1 MKNTSRWLLPCISAL
16 CIALCVMPQ
25 PARAGIPVIDWSNII
40 QSTIS
45 AVEDVSQGAQMVL
58 DYKNQLEQYERMLT
72 DAIVPAV
79 YLWDTANQAIDVVS
93 NAQGSLRSGKAALR
107 GELLKFFDL
116 DYYRNSTCYNSAGAR
131 GGCFEGLDKLVETLR
146 KRELEA
152 QSQRDKMLDAQ
163 EDTFKERAKKSKQL
177 LKNAQ
182 GAKGQLEAIS
192 YTNQLLDDLNGE
204 LRDTRALLVTQQQ
217 VAAEGD
223 RRRLAEEAARKAL
236 SEKWHKGEFKRSQA
250 GAW

>member
-1 MKNTSRWLLPCISAL
+1 MKNTSQWFLPCVAVL
-16 CIALCVMPQ
+16 CIVLCVRPQ

-72 DAIVPAV
+72 DAIVPVV

-93 NAQGSLRSGKAALR
+93 NAQDSLRNGKAALR

-152 QSQRDKMLDAQ
+152 QTQRDKMIDAQ
-163 EDTFKERAKKSKQL
+163 GDTFKERAKKSKQL

-223 RRRLAEEAARKAL
+223 RRRLVEEAARKAL